1 MKTVGIIAEF
11 NPFHNGHKYLI
22 EESKKRTG
30 ADYCIVVMSGDFV
43 QRGFPA
49 VTDKFTRAL
58 SALNSGAD
66 LVLELPS
73 YYSLG
78 SAEYFA
84 RGAVSLLN
92 KLGSVDYLCFG
103 SESENLDILSDIA
116 NILNEESESFKRNI
130 KENTKNGSS
139 YAASREN
146 AVIAELLASIPSLCD
161 SAKKDE
167 IKKAL
172 TFPNSILAIE
182 YLRALKKTNS
192 KLSPVLIKRIG
203 ENYHSEK
210 ISDYT
215 SATAI
220 RNSIIKTDAG
230 NPSLPSAVKNT
241 MPEDAF
247 DLLNDRF
254 QNGEYLREEI
264 LDKLL
269 YYKLLQNKNNLTQF
283 LDVNESLSNKICKN
297 LGNYETFSDFCEIL
311 KSKDL
316 SYTRISRSLMHI
328 LLDIRADNMQMYK
341 KDGFTSFI
349 RILAQKK
356 SSSPLL
362 ANIGENSEIPV
373 LNRLKDA
380 EKLLDPLS
388 MQLFNE
394 NLAASKIYNLICNRK
409 NIGEFSLKP
418 III

>member
-49 VTDKFTRAL
+49 VTDKFTRAI

-84 RGAVSLLN
+84 GGAVSLLN
-92 KLGSVDYLCFG
+92 KLGAVDYLCFG
-103 SESENLDILSDIA
+103 SESENLYILSDIA
-116 NILNEESESFKRNI
+116 TTLNEESDSFKRNI

-146 AVIAELLASIPSLCD
+146 AVISELCASKSSLYD
-161 SAKKDE
+161 SDKKDD

-172 TFPNSILAIE
+172 TLPNNILAIE
-182 YLRALKKTNS
+182 YLRALQKTDS

-203 ENYHSEK
+203 ENYHSEN
-210 ISDYT
+210 ISDYS

-220 RNSIIKTDAG
+220 RKSIIKTETG
-230 NPSLPSAVKNT
+230 NPSLPCAVKNT

-247 DLLNDRF
+247 DLLNDRL
-254 QNGEYLREEI
+254 QKGEYLREEI

-283 LDVNESLSNKICKN
+283 LDVNESLSNKICKK
-297 LGNYETFSDFCEIL
+297 LDNYETFSDFCDIL

-341 KDGFTSFI
+341 TDGFTSFI

-418 III
+418 VIM

>member
-84 RGAVSLLN
+84 GGAVSLLN

-116 NILNEESESFKRNI
+116 NTLNEESESFKRNI

-146 AVIAELLASIPSLCD
+146 AVIAELLASNPSLCD
-161 SAKKDE
+161 SDQKDE

-203 ENYHSEK
+203 ENYHSEN
-210 ISDYT
+210 ISDYS

-283 LDVNESLSNKICKN
+283 LDVNKSLSNKICKN
-297 LGNYETFSDFCEIL
+297 LDNYETFSDFCDIL

>member
-84 RGAVSLLN
+84 GGAVSLLN

-130 KENTKNGSS
+130 KEYTKKGSS

-146 AVIAELLASIPSLCD
+146 AVIAELLASNPSLCD
-161 SAKKDE
+161 SGKKAE

-182 YLRALKKTNS
+182 YIRALKKTNN
-192 KLSPVLIKRIG
+192 KMSPVLIKRIG
-203 ENYHSEK
+203 ENYHSES
-210 ISDYT
+210 ISDY
-215 SATAI
+215 SSDTAI
-220 RNSIIKTDAG
+220 RNSIIKTEAE
-230 NPSLPSAVKNT
+230 NLSLTYAVKST

-297 LGNYETFSDFCEIL
+297 LDNYVTFSDFCDIL

-328 LLDIRADNMQMYK
+328 LLDIRADNMQIYK
-341 KDGFTSFI
+341 NDGFTSFI

-380 EKLLDPLS
+380 EKLLDPQS

>member
-22 EESKKRTG
+22 EESKKRTD

-49 VTDKFTRAL
+49 VADKFTRAL

-84 RGAVSLLN
+84 GGAVSLLN
-92 KLGSVDYLCFG
+92 KLGSVDCLCFG

-146 AVIAELLASIPSLCD
+146 AVIAELLASNPSLCD
-161 SAKKDE
+161 SDQKDD

-203 ENYHSEK
+203 ENYHSEN
-210 ISDYT
+210 ISDYS

-297 LGNYETFSDFCEIL
+297 LDNYKTFSDFCDIL

-328 LLDIRADNMQMYK
+328 LLDIRTDNMQMYK